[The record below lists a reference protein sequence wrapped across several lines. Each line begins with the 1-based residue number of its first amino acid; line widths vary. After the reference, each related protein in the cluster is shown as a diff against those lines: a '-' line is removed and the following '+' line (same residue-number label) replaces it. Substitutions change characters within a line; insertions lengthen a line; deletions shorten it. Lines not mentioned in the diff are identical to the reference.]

1 MLGMTLT
8 YPVEM
13 ADRLESNLRDGILP
27 TKASSILLGPEVV
40 WGGGLTPS
48 GSIIVPVLVVLVVV
62 APVVEVDVGVCAL
75 VVLAV
80 VTLGM
85 EVEVGVYVGRLVL
98 GLSPRVLS
106 KVERELVGTAPDTD
120 VCVGRL
126 ELKPSSEV
134 LTKCEVELAELP
146 SIGLTVELV
155 LILVLGLGDAS
166 VPGKAFVGAPG
177 LCTGSTEL

>member
-62 APVVEVDVGVCAL
+62 
-75 VVLAV
+75 
-80 VTLGM
+80 TFGM

-106 KVERELVGTAPDTD
+106 KVERDLVGTAPDTD